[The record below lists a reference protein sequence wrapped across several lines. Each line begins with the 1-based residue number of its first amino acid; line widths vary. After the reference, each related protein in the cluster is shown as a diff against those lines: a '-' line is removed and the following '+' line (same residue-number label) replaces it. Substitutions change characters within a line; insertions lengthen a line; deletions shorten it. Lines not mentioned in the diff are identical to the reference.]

1 MLVLMNLMICESPS
15 CSPIVSGLLSLRDIL
30 LSEECRE
37 KHLARIVRDNT
48 LHASTNAKKLHTIP
62 YNFIYKATSGLE
74 LWRFVCRLF
83 VVDVTCEQAL
93 C

>member
-15 CSPIVSGLLSLRDIL
+15 CSSIVSGLLSLRDIL

-48 LHASTNAKKLHTIP
+48 LHASTNAKKAP
-62 YNFIYKATSGLE
+62 YNSL
-74 LWRFVCRLF
+74 
-83 VVDVTCEQAL
+83 
-93 C
+93 